1 MKLKKIFLDLAFLLL
16 VSAFSFA
23 EYNSY
28 GIPDS
33 TEIRKSIINS
43 WFTQNISELRNKNS
57 EIRKNNLGETFQIRM
72 EEKVSSYAII
82 VAPESYLN
90 VDLISEKNTQTVQMA
105 VYPEG
110 AAGSFVLFRDKASG
124 KSQKIQWYFNPDA
137 DVYLEFYE
145 NLNKTYADVIV
156 CTSYLARSVPIPVK
170 FNQIFSSSFEN
181 VLTWT
186 KNSINWKNLKV
197 ISGQY
202 QESLQMIQV
211 IRENLPKMDYAQN
224 ACYNENGEL
233 YSILTGKKF
242 TLTDENGKEYYPEE
256 NGRLTLSGAGFI
268 KWIIDGLVS
277 QYTGQ
282 GTNIQEIL
290 VPTVEY
296 SATSKNGV
304 LSQEYNL
311 SFALDWCRN
320 LAAKAQSVRLS
331 KNYDFKTGG
340 LDVNQNFFAA
350 ENQNGNL
357 VSSAGYLKDTGYSI
371 RKLKSLL
378 YVLAIREPSYFYL
391 AAIKTPSSIKH
402 DEMVFNNCAAIFPYF
417 DDAGHFDCAVFTMNS
432 EISLS
437 DFISTKETSY
447 VHLERVKASNY
458 FKPKS

>member
-1 MKLKKIFLDLAFLLL
+1 MKLKKIFLCLTFSFLFTA
-16 VSAFSFA
+16 VSFA

-57 EIRKNNLGETFQIRM
+57 EIRKNQIGETFQIRM

-82 VAPESYLN
+82 VAPQSYLN
-90 VDLISEKNTQTVQMA
+90 VDLISEQSKQTVQMA

-110 AAGSFVLFRDKASG
+110 APGSFVLFRDKASG

-145 NLNKTYADVIV
+145 NFNKTYADMIV
-156 CTSYLARSVPIPVK
+156 CSSYLARSVPIPVK

-181 VLTWT
+181 VLNWT
-186 KNSINWKNLKV
+186 KNSINWKNIKV
-197 ISGQY
+197 IPGQY
-202 QESLQMIQV
+202 QETFQMIQI
-211 IRENLPKMDYAQN
+211 IRENIEKMDYAEN

-233 YSILTGKKF
+233 YSILTGRKF
-242 TLTDENGKEYYPEE
+242 TLLDEKGKEYFPEE
-256 NGRLTLSGAGFI
+256 NGRLTLSGAGFV

-277 QYTGQ
+277 EYTGK
-282 GTNIQEIL
+282 GTKIQEMLI
-290 VPTVEY
+290 PTVEY

-311 SFALDWCRN
+311 SFSLDWCRN
-320 LAAKAQSVRLS
+320 LSAKVQSLRLS
-331 KNYDFKTGG
+331 KDYDFKTGG
-340 LDVNQNFFAA
+340 LDVNQNFFVA
-350 ENQNGNL
+350 ENINGSL

-378 YVLAIREPSYFYL
+378 YVLAVREPSYFYL
-391 AAIKTPSSIKH
+391 AAIKTPSSVKR

-417 DDAGHFDCAVFTMNS
+417 DDAGHFDCAIFMMNS
-432 EISLS
+432 EVSLS
-437 DFISTKETSY
+437 DFVSANENSY
-447 VHLERVKASNY
+447 IHLERVKASNY